1 MTNLE
6 AVALGSESVLITWDP
21 PVDYPHQTLEY
32 DIRVVQDSN
41 MPLVLGVKQFNET
54 YVNKYVTGLS
64 ANTQYVI
71 SVAANGGQFNE
82 ITQTTLP
89 SVPSPPPSLSLQ
101 TNVADNIVASW
112 SDPTA
117 VEFNVSSYRVFWRCN
132 DLANEATTTSTSYE
146 IVIDSS
152 VANFAFCGVQVQ
164 SINTVGQSQLSSM
177 ATVAVPPRRPEQPRC
192 FFNDNRGST
201 VSISYDVTY
210 PFSVNGLQVEY
221 CYTSDQGVR
230 RDGTVYYSGENFTS
244 NVLEVGVD
252 RNTRYDFQ
260 LRLCN
265 EHGCGEYCDT
275 LSVNTS
281 SVSL

>member
-6 AVALGSESVLITWDP
+6 AEALGSDSLLITWDP
-21 PVDYPHQTLEY
+21 PMDYPHQTLEY

-41 MPLVLGVKQFNET
+41 VPLVPGVNQFIET

-64 ANTQYVI
+64 ANTQYVV

-82 ITQTTLP
+82 ISQTTLP

-101 TNVADNIVASW
+101 TNGANNIVASW

-132 DLANEATTTSTSYE
+132 DLANEVTTTSTSYE

-164 SINTVGQSQLSSM
+164 SVNTLGQSQLSSM
-177 ATVAVPPRRPEQPRC
+177 ATVAVPPRPPGQPRC
-192 FFNDNRGST
+192 FFND
-201 VSISYDVTY
+201 
-210 PFSVNGLQVEY
+210 
-221 CYTSDQGVR
+221 
-230 RDGTVYYSGENFTS
+230 
-244 NVLEVGVD
+244 D
-252 RNTRYDFQ
+252 RPSR
-260 LRLCN
+260 
-265 EHGCGEYCDT
+265 
-275 LSVNTS
+275 
-281 SVSL
+281 